1 MCLLGLNETE
11 KEKQFA
17 GFFFFPPQWGTSKGK
32 ERLYNAKKYCIVPG
46 TIKDVF
52 GAKNHLCS
60 WSNQYPRYEI
70 PLNTVSRLDLKQDE
84 NCHYFVRGYVS
95 IGVMFIC
102 KGKKMKWLT
111 NSPAE
116 GGMRA
121 TVETMLM
128 MSQQHASYHRW
139 SNLHTGL
146 LLEVQ
151 S

>member
-1 MCLLGLNETE
+1 
-11 KEKQFA
+11 
-17 GFFFFPPQWGTSKGK
+17 
-32 ERLYNAKKYCIVPG
+32 
-46 TIKDVF
+46 
-52 GAKNHLCS
+52 
-60 WSNQYPRYEI
+60 
-70 PLNTVSRLDLKQDE
+70 
-84 NCHYFVRGYVS
+84 
-95 IGVMFIC
+95 
-102 KGKKMKWLT
+102 MKWLT